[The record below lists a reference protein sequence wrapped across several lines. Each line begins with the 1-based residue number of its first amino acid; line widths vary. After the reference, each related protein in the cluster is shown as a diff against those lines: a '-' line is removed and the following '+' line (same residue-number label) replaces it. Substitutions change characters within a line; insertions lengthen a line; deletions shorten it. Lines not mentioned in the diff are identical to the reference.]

1 MATGALAV
9 ISILTTLGAGFM
21 QKKEADKEARA
32 IKEQQEIKRIEDE
45 NAANMAVDQNRKF
58 LAQQKLQF
66 LLNGVNLEGSPLLVL
81 EDTANFGIE
90 EVQAFKNRSN
100 AQMRLMGK
108 QASRVKN
115 AGRAS
120 LIGSGIKA
128 TEIGVGAFSDPAKET
143 DVFGVKET
151 SEVKSPVVSG
161 TKRPPRA
168 HFKGGRAI
176 PGPG

>member
-1 MATGALAV
+1 MATGALVV
-9 ISILTTLGAGFM
+9 ISLLTTLGSGFL

-32 IKEQQEIKRIEDE
+32 IKEQQEIKRLEDE
-45 NAANMAVDQNRKF
+45 KSANIAVDQNRKF

-66 LLNGVNLEGSPLLVL
+66 LLNGVTLEGSPLLVL

-90 EVQAFKNRSN
+90 EVQAFKNRSK
-100 AQMRLMGK
+100 AQMDLMAT

-128 TEIGVGAFSDPAKET
+128 TEIGVGAFSSPVTET
-143 DVFGVKET
+143 DVIGKPEKVN
-151 SEVKSPVVSG
+151 
-161 TKRPPRA
+161 
-168 HFKGGRAI
+168 
-176 PGPG
+176 